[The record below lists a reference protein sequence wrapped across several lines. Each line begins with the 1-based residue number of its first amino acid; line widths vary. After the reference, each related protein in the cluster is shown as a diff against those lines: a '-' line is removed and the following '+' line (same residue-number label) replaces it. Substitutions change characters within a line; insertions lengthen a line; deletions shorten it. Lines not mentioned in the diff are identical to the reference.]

1 MRVHAF
7 YGTLIIIL
15 GIPWMNYDRVM
26 EICPLSV
33 RLQEWFWNLERTPR
47 ERTRPNK
54 TEKIKNTRKICYDP
68 RRETTCSDTTL
79 DHAVKIRIVDLFES
93 DDVSGGVSRYFIFQ
107 IPTTQS
113 TSRVQA
119 LFLADF

>member
-47 ERTRPNK
+47 VRTRPNK

-68 RRETTCSDTTL
+68 RRETCSDTTF
-79 DHAVKIRIVDLFES
+79 DHTIKIRIVDLVEF
-93 DDVSGGVSRYFIFQ
+93 DDDSGGRK
-107 IPTTQS
+107 
-113 TSRVQA
+113 
-119 LFLADF
+119 